1 MARGRLFVGTS
12 GFSYKEWKPDFYPKE
27 LKNAEMLRYYA
38 ERLPSVEIN
47 NTFYRMPG
55 EGLLRG
61 WMEETPESF
70 AFTLKAPQRITHF
83 AKLANTEE
91 LLEYFLSTA
100 AVLGNKLGAILFQ
113 CPPSLRY
120 RGELLDDFL
129 GALPRNGMRFAME
142 FRHPSWDEGGAEQK
156 LAARAVAWCTVDGE
170 GESPRLVETADFV
183 YLRLR
188 KSAYDETELAQ
199 WGGKVGAVLDR
210 GTDAYV
216 YFKHEDDP
224 SGVRYALRLRE
235 MC

>member
-12 GFSYKEWKPDFYPKE
+12 GFSYKEWKPGFYPQE
-27 LKNAEMLRYYA
+27 LKNAEMLRYYS

-47 NTFYRMPG
+47 NTFYRMPA
-55 EGLLRG
+55 EKLLQG

-70 AFTLKAPQRITHF
+70 AFTLKAPQRITHI

-100 AVLGNKLGAILFQ
+100 RVLGTKLGSILFQ
-113 CPPSLRY
+113 CPPYLRY
-120 RGELLDDFL
+120 RAELLDGFL
-129 GALPRNGMRFAME
+129 AALPQNGMRFAME
-142 FRHPSWDEGGAEQK
+142 FRHPSWSEGEARKK

-170 GESPRLVETADFV
+170 GESPALVETADFV
-183 YLRLR
+183 YVRLR
-188 KSAYDETELAQ
+188 RPSYDEAALATWAGELRP
-199 WGGKVGAVLDR
+199 VLERGA
-210 GTDAYV
+210 DAYV

-235 MC
+235 MI